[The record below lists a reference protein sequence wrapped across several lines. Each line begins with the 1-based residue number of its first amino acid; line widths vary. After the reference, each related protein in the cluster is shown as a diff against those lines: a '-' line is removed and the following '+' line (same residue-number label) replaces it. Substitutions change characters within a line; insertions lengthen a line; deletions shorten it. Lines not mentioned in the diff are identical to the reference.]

1 MKGPRTSPQSPRRPG
16 ARRAV
21 IAAFV
26 VLAAMVPA
34 AGTALGAQEVEAELP
49 YVCAFPSGPQ
59 PVTVRVAARFPDS
72 AAQGEEI
79 VPADVRTTVELPE
92 AAVAELDAAPGAEV
106 RGSTELAIA
115 LFQGEAEA
123 QASWRGTA
131 EPVAVPAEGP
141 LVLESAGDVPSVT
154 PGSAGELSLRAG
166 TLELALETRNA
177 SGPDGPPQ
185 QPGEPV
191 SVSCA
196 LAGGAP
202 GGGLLATVPVSPAK
216 APGPGEG
223 PSPSAGPGGSAGK
236 EAGEPERSAPPRGRL
251 TVEAD
256 APQDAPP
263 CRAEEPTPAT
273 LTAYITGYSNV
284 RKLEGS
290 SLIPLSCMV
299 IEQGESVPLDENFS
313 GLRQPAEVNLSYEG
327 RRQTPPAKATFLT
340 YGFVPTT
347 ATMVLEQVGRV
358 HLEADLRFAPYLN
371 VISSIRASLVLRLS
385 DVKVNGVP
393 LDVGPGCRTETPLTS
408 PDPEPERFPED
419 HMVLH
424 GYSYQIPPDDAVGYM
439 VSSGGPLTS
448 EITIPAFTGCGT
460 SDGEDLNRL
469 LTASISGPGNYV
481 KQIQGQT
488 CTPDLADTENMKEYC
503 TPDGQPRIIPT
514 PER

>member
-1 MKGPRTSPQSPRRPG
+1 M
-16 ARRAV
+16 

-49 YVCAFPSGPQ
+49 YTCAFPSGPQ
-59 PVTVRVAARFPDS
+59 AVTVRVAARFPDS
-72 AAQGEEI
+72 AAKGETI
-79 VPADVRTTVELPE
+79 VPAEVTTTVELPE

-106 RGSTELAIA
+106 RASTELAVA
-115 LFQGEAEA
+115 LSQGEARAE
-123 QASWRGTA
+123 ASWRGTA
-131 EPVAVPAEGP
+131 QPATVPAEGP

-154 PGSAGELSLRAG
+154 PGSAGELSLRAS
-166 TLELALETRNA
+166 TLEVAFAMGPA
-177 SGPDGPPQ
+177 SGPADSEPEPS
-185 QPGEPV
+185 EPV
-191 SVSCA
+191 SVSCS
-196 LAGGAP
+196 LAEGVP
-202 GGGLLATVPVSPAK
+202 HNGLLATIPVTAGEEHGQAEGQSPSDE
-216 APGPGEG
+216 PGE
-223 PSPSAGPGGSAGK
+223 SARSEPK
-236 EAGEPERSAPPRGRL
+236 DPERYAPPPGRL
-251 TVEAD
+251 RVDAD
-256 APQDAPP
+256 AHQDAPP
-263 CRAEEPTPAT
+263 CRAEDPTPAT
-273 LTAYITGYSNV
+273 LTAYVTGYSNV
-284 RKLEGS
+284 RKLDGS

-299 IEQGESVPLDENFS
+299 IEQGISVPLDENFS
-313 GLRQPAEVNLSYEG
+313 GLRQPAEVNFSYEG

-371 VISSIRASLVLRLS
+371 VISRIRASLVLRLS
-385 DVKVNGVP
+385 DVKVNGVS
-393 LDVGPGCRTETPLTS
+393 LDVGSDCRTKTPLTS
-408 PDPEPERFPED
+408 PDPEPDRFPED

-424 GYSYQIPPDDAVGYM
+424 GYSYHIPPDNAVGYM

-481 KQIQGQT
+481 KQIQGQA
-488 CTPDLADTENMKEYC
+488 CTPAEAATENMKDFC
-503 TPDGQPRIIPT
+503 TPDGQPLVIPK